1 MLYFSPIFFSYR
13 ENENGEVWYYTTVLQ
28 LEELL
33 KVLDANDMES
43 ALCRELQEYKEEIAR
58 QMELTEKLTNQ
69 FKGNKKTYLDTENA
83 LIIKKNKEV
92 EEKQEEERKERERQN
107 AEDMVAKLHEEPSDA
122 IVNTE
127 STTTTT
133 TPENDTSKPELQN
146 ENSQNGDDD
155 SDPEKKDIVTRSKT
169 GSLTPRT
176 FNIDDLRKR
185 TTAVLNREDG
195 DKEAPRMTRLKSSQM
210 ANGTYLY
217 KLGMENNFK
226 TYVNQYTTNVIAL
239 NKPQRNEERDKKR
252 HLSHKFSL
260 TTASEFK
267 WTGGVSGNKT
277 LLLNTVRQT
286 ILQLEQA
293 IQSPFM
299 HPNWPLIRKQWLS
312 AVSACQHPK
321 DLARTLIIL
330 QACIKSVVFA
340 NVWHEQLG
348 HIKLSRITAAER
360 EERKKIE
367 KREKKEREEE
377 EERNRTI
384 ISGYVKYTM
393 VFKHQLWKQ
402 KGEEYR
408 IHGRWGWLWLSS
420 ARILRHVNSRELG
433 LAAGPHKVMV
443 QVKTNAGEKILA
455 VEPSMFAFLNRK
467 FKKDDGNGEMDEVDD
482 AAGGDT
488 KKNDESKF
496 FKNCSYL

>member
-1 MLYFSPIFFSYR
+1 MF
-13 ENENGEVWYYTTVLQ
+13 T
-28 LEELL
+28 
-33 KVLDANDMES
+33 
-43 ALCRELQEYKEEIAR
+43 
-58 QMELTEKLTNQ
+58 
-69 FKGNKKTYLDTENA
+69 A
-83 LIIKKNKEV
+83 LIIKKNKEL
-92 EEKQEEERKERERQN
+92 EEKKEKERKEKERQH
-107 AEDMVAKLHEEPSDA
+107 AEDMVAKMHEEPSDSA
-122 IVNTE
+122 TEVANNFTVEKTETVTTNTE
-127 STTTTT
+127 TS
-133 TPENDTSKPELQN
+133 TSKTDLSN
-146 ENSQNGDDD
+146 DNSQNAEDDG
-155 SDPEKKDIVTRSKT
+155 SDPEKKEVVTRSKT
-169 GSLTPRT
+169 GSLTPKNFT
-176 FNIDDLRKR
+176 IDDLRKK
-185 TTAVLNREDG
+185 TTAVLNRDDA
-195 DKEAPRMTRLKSSQM
+195 DKDTPRMTRLKSTQM

-217 KLGMENNFK
+217 KLGMENHFK
-226 TYVNQYTTNVIAL
+226 AYVNQYTTNVIAL

-260 TTASEFK
+260 TTASEYK
-267 WTGGVSGNKT
+267 WVGGVSGNKT
-277 LLLNTVRQT
+277 LLMNTVRQT

-299 HPNWPLIRKQWLS
+299 HPNWPLIRKHWLS
-312 AVSACQHPK
+312 AVAACQHPK
-321 DLARTLIIL
+321 DLARTLIVL

-420 ARILRHVNSRELG
+420 ARILKHVNSRELG
-433 LAAGPHKVMV
+433 LAAGPNKVMV

-455 VEPSMFAFLNRK
+455 VDPSMFAFLNRK
-467 FKKDDGNGEMDEVDD
+467 FKKDDDSNLIDEVDE
-482 AAGGDT
+482 AAGGDI
-488 KKNDESKF
+488 KKNDEGKCTQITCF
-496 FKNCSYL
+496 FIRANSEQL

>member
-1 MLYFSPIFFSYR
+1 M
-13 ENENGEVWYYTTVLQ
+13 
-28 LEELL
+28 
-33 KVLDANDMES
+33 
-43 ALCRELQEYKEEIAR
+43 
-58 QMELTEKLTNQ
+58 
-69 FKGNKKTYLDTENA
+69 
-83 LIIKKNKEV
+83 
-92 EEKQEEERKERERQN
+92 
-107 AEDMVAKLHEEPSDA
+107 HEEPPSDSA
-122 IVNTE
+122 ATTPNENTTAE
-127 STTTTT
+127 TETTTETET
-133 TPENDTSKPELQN
+133 NASKPDLQN
-146 ENSQNGDDD
+146 DDSQNALDED

-185 TTAVLNREDG
+185 TTAVLNRDEA
-195 DKEAPRMTRLKSSQM
+195 DKDAPRMTRLKSSQM

-226 TYVNQYTTNVIAL
+226 AYVNQYTTNVIAL

-267 WTGGVSGNKT
+267 WVGAVSGNKT

-299 HPNWPLIRKQWLS
+299 HPNWPLIRKHWLS
-312 AVSACQHPK
+312 AVGACQHPR
-321 DLARTLIIL
+321 DLARALIVL
-330 QACIKSVVFA
+330 QACVKPVVFA

-348 HIKLSRITAAER
+348 HVKLSRITAAER

-377 EERNRTI
+377 EERNRMI

-420 ARILRHVNSRELG
+420 ARTLRHVNSRELG
-433 LAAGPHKVMV
+433 LAAGPHRVMV

-467 FKKDDGNGEMDEVDD
+467 FKKDGVSSEIDEG
-482 AAGGDT
+482 AGGDT
-488 KKNDESKF
+488 KKNDESKSEMM
-496 FKNCSYL
+496 K

>member
-1 MLYFSPIFFSYR
+1 MH
-13 ENENGEVWYYTTVLQ
+13 GESTDSTPETPNNLPV
-28 LEELL
+28 E
-33 KVLDANDMES
+33 K
-43 ALCRELQEYKEEIAR
+43 
-58 QMELTEKLTNQ
+58 TEAVVTN
-69 FKGNKKTYLDTENA
+69 NDTE
-83 LIIKKNKEV
+83 
-92 EEKQEEERKERERQN
+92 Q
-107 AEDMVAKLHEEPSDA
+107 
-122 IVNTE
+122 
-127 STTTTT
+127 
-133 TPENDTSKPELQN
+133 QN
-146 ENSQNGDDD
+146 ENANDND

-169 GSLTPRT
+169 SATTPKN
-176 FNIDDLRKR
+176 FSIDDLRKK
-185 TTAVLNREDG
+185 TTAVLNRDDI
-195 DKEAPRMTRLKSSQM
+195 DKDVSRMTRLKSTQM

-217 KLGMENNFK
+217 KLGMENHFK
-226 TYVNQYTTNVIAL
+226 AYVNQFTTNVIAL

-267 WTGGVSGNKT
+267 WVGGVSGTKT

-286 ILQLEQA
+286 IIQLEQA
-293 IQSPFM
+293 IQAPFM
-299 HPNWPLIRKQWLS
+299 HPNWPLIRKHWLN
-312 AVSACQHPK
+312 AVTACQHPK
-321 DLARTLIIL
+321 DLARTLIVL
-330 QACIKSVVFA
+330 QACIKPVVFA

-408 IHGRWGWLWLSS
+408 IHGRWGWLWLSTS
-420 ARILRHVNSRELG
+420 RILKHVNSRELG

-455 VEPSMFAFLNRK
+455 VDPTMFSFLNRK
-467 FKKDDGNGEMDEVDD
+467 FKRDDENAEDEVDD
-482 AAGGDT
+482 AAAGDS
-488 KKNDESKF
+488 KKNDDSRF
-496 FKNCSYL
+496 LITLLRCLYLITNSF

>member
-1 MLYFSPIFFSYR
+1 M
-13 ENENGEVWYYTTVLQ
+13 
-28 LEELL
+28 
-33 KVLDANDMES
+33 
-43 ALCRELQEYKEEIAR
+43 
-58 QMELTEKLTNQ
+58 
-69 FKGNKKTYLDTENA
+69 
-83 LIIKKNKEV
+83 
-92 EEKQEEERKERERQN
+92 
-107 AEDMVAKLHEEPSDA
+107 HEEPLDSA
-122 IVNTE
+122 ATE
-127 STTTTT
+127 TANNLTVEKTETVITSTETVAT
-133 TPENDTSKPELQN
+133 KPELQN
-146 ENSQNGDDD
+146 ENSQNAHEDDLD
-155 SDPEKKDIVTRSKT
+155 TEKKDIVTRSKT
-169 GSLTPRT
+169 GSLTPRN
-176 FNIDDLRKR
+176 FNIDDLRKK
-185 TTAVLNREDG
+185 TTAVLNRD
-195 DKEAPRMTRLKSSQM
+195 DEAPRMTRLKSSQM

-217 KLGMENNFK
+217 KLGMENHFK
-226 TYVNQYTTNVIAL
+226 AYVNQFTTNVIAL

-267 WTGGVSGNKT
+267 WVGGVSGNKT

-293 IQSPFM
+293 VQAPFM
-299 HPNWPLIRKQWLS
+299 HPNWPLIRKHWLN

-321 DLARTLIIL
+321 DLARTLIVL
-330 QACIKSVVFA
+330 QACIKPVVFA

-348 HIKLSRITAAER
+348 HMRLSRITAAER

-377 EERNRTI
+377 EERNRLI

-393 VFKHQLWKQ
+393 VFRHQLWKQ

-408 IHGRWGWLWLSS
+408 IHGRWGWVWLSS
-420 ARILRHVNSRELG
+420 ARNLKHVNSRELG

-455 VEPSMFAFLNRK
+455 VDPSMFAFLNRK
-467 FKKDDGNGEMDEVDD
+467 FKKDDDVSLVDEVDE

-488 KKNDESKF
+488 RRNDESK
-496 FKNCSYL
+496 

>member
-1 MLYFSPIFFSYR
+1 
-13 ENENGEVWYYTTVLQ
+13 
-28 LEELL
+28 
-33 KVLDANDMES
+33 
-43 ALCRELQEYKEEIAR
+43 
-58 QMELTEKLTNQ
+58 
-69 FKGNKKTYLDTENA
+69 
-83 LIIKKNKEV
+83 
-92 EEKQEEERKERERQN
+92 
-107 AEDMVAKLHEEPSDA
+107 MVARIHGEPTDPTTEA
-122 IVNTE
+122 ANNLIVEKTETVTTNTD
-127 STTTTT
+127 TTTKS
-133 TPENDTSKPELQN
+133 DLQN
-146 ENSQNGDDD
+146 ENSHNIDDED

-169 GSLTPRT
+169 GSLTPRN
-176 FNIDDLRKR
+176 FNIDDLRKK
-185 TTAVLNREDG
+185 TTTVLNREDV
-195 DKEAPRMTRLKSSQM
+195 DKDAPRMTRLKSSQM

-217 KLGMENNFK
+217 KLGMENHFK
-226 TYVNQYTTNVIAL
+226 AYVNQYTTNVIAL

-267 WTGGVSGNKT
+267 WIGGVSGNKT

-299 HPNWPLIRKQWLS
+299 HPNWPLIRKHWLN

-321 DLARTLIIL
+321 DLARTLIVL
-330 QACIKSVVFA
+330 QACIKPVVFA

-420 ARILRHVNSRELG
+420 ARSLKHVNSRVLG

-455 VEPSMFAFLNRK
+455 VDPSMFAFLNRK
-467 FKKDDGNGEMDEVDD
+467 FKMDDGEMSLDEVDD

-488 KKNDESKF
+488 KKNDESKY
-496 FKNCSYL
+496 NI

>member
-1 MLYFSPIFFSYR
+1 
-13 ENENGEVWYYTTVLQ
+13 
-28 LEELL
+28 
-33 KVLDANDMES
+33 
-43 ALCRELQEYKEEIAR
+43 
-58 QMELTEKLTNQ
+58 
-69 FKGNKKTYLDTENA
+69 
-83 LIIKKNKEV
+83 
-92 EEKQEEERKERERQN
+92 
-107 AEDMVAKLHEEPSDA
+107 MVAKMHEEPSNAATEAANNLTVEKTETVTTSDETA
-122 IVNTE
+122 IT
-127 STTTTT
+127 
-133 TPENDTSKPELQN
+133 KPELQN
-146 ENSQNGDDD
+146 ENSQHADEGD

-169 GSLTPRT
+169 GSVVSKN
-176 FNIDDLRKR
+176 FNIDELRKK
-185 TTAVLNREDG
+185 TTTVLNREDA
-195 DKEAPRMTRLKSSQM
+195 DKDVSRMTRLKSSQM

-217 KLGMENNFK
+217 KLGMENHFK
-226 TYVNQYTTNVIAL
+226 AYVNQYTTNVIAL

-267 WTGGVSGNKT
+267 WIGGVSGHKT

-299 HPNWPLIRKQWLS
+299 HPNWPLIRKHWLN
-312 AVSACQHPK
+312 AVSACKHPK
-321 DLARTLIIL
+321 DLARTLIVL
-330 QACIKSVVFA
+330 QACIKPVVFA

-348 HIKLSRITAAER
+348 HIKLNRITAAER

-377 EERNRTI
+377 EERNRLI

-420 ARILRHVNSRELG
+420 ARILRHINSRELG

-455 VEPSMFAFLNRK
+455 VDPSMFSFLNRK
-467 FKKDDGNGEMDEVDD
+467 FKRDNDQGTIDEVDE

-496 FKNCSYL
+496 NK